1 MLAIERIEVGL
12 LQNVSEIVACPRTG
26 AAALVDPAF
35 EIDRIL
41 ARVRTLGGRV
51 EAVLLTHTHDDHV
64 AGLDEVVAA
73 TCAPVYCHPYEA
85 ERVAGFGASVRTVA
99 DGERVPIGE
108 GFVEALF
115 APGHTP
121 GCICWYFPVERVLCT
136 GDVLFVGS
144 CGGVGYPDSDPAQM
158 FATLRRIAELPE
170 DVRIF
175 PGHDY
180 GKTPTS
186 TVGWEVAHNPA
197 LRAGTLAAF
206 CRLKGVAVP
215 DEGAADRR

>member
-1 MLAIERIEVGL
+1 MLEVERIEVGL
-12 LQNVSEIVACPRTG
+12 LQNVSEIVRCPKTG

-41 ARVRTLGGRV
+41 ARVRSKGARV
-51 EAVLLTHTHDDHV
+51 AAVLLTHTHDDHV

-73 TCAPVYCHPYEA
+73 TGAPVYCHPYEV
-85 ERVAGFGASVRTVA
+85 ERVRALGAAPVPVA
-99 DGERVPIGE
+99 DGERVPIGR
-108 GFVEALF
+108 GFAVALH

-121 GCICWYFPVERVLCT
+121 GCVCWYLPEEGILCT

-144 CGGVGYPDSDPAQM
+144 CGGVSYPDSDPAAM
-158 FATLRRIAELPE
+158 FATLRRIASLPE

-186 TVGWEVAHNPA
+186 TVGWELRTNPA
-197 LRAGTLAAF
+197 LIADSLEAL
-206 CRLKGVAVP
+206 CRLEGVAVP
-215 DEGAADRR
+215 GGAGGDRR